1 MKKKTLVLIFSL
13 LLVIAAV
20 VWWRWKKSDDEI
32 TYRTTQIQ
40 RGDLM
45 LKTLSTGTVQPEN
58 RLEIKPPVAGR
69 IEKVLVVE
77 GQKVRRGQILAW
89 MSSNERAALIDAAHA
104 QSPDEVAKWE
114 SLYKPTPIIA
124 PISGMIIQRNV
135 ESGQTFTTS
144 DAVLVMSDR
153 LTVKAQVDE
162 TDLAKVKLKQM
173 AEIRLDAYPD
183 EAIESIVSEIAFEA
197 KTVNNVTTYIIVV
210 VPQQAP
216 DFMRSGM
223 TANVT
228 FFGETKKDVVKIENE
243 FIQYKQGTPQAMLQ
257 TKPNEKPTLV
267 DLQLGM
273 TDGKFSEVISGLK
286 EQDVVALEVRKKEMK
301 ASNPFS
307 PMGNSRGGNNRGS
320 GSGTGSGRRGQ

>member
-1 MKKKTLVLIFSL
+1 MKKKTLVLILSVV
-13 LLVIAAV
+13 VIALAIV
-20 VWWRWKKSDDEI
+20 VWRWKKSDNEI
-32 TYRTTQIQ
+32 TYRTAKIE

-45 LKTLSTGTVQPEN
+45 LKTLATGTVQPEN

-89 MSSNERAALIDAAHA
+89 MSSSERAALIDAAHA
-104 QSPDEVAKWE
+104 QSPDEVTKWE

-135 ESGQTFTTS
+135 EAGQTFTTS

-162 TDLAKVKLKQM
+162 TDLAKVKLKQS

-183 EAIESIVSEIAFEA
+183 QAIESTVSEIAFEA

-216 DFMRSGM
+216 EFMRSGM

-228 FFGETKKDVVKIENE
+228 FFGETKTNVVKIENE
-243 FIQYKQGTPQAMLQ
+243 YIQYKQGTPQALLQ
-257 TKPNEKPTLV
+257 NNPKEKPALV
-267 DLQLGM
+267 DLQLGL
-273 TDGKFSEVISGLK
+273 TDGRFSEVVSGLK
-286 EQDVVALEVRKKEMK
+286 ENDTVAIEVQKKEAK

-307 PMGNSRGGNNRGS
+307 PMGNSRGTGRSSGGGS
-320 GSGTGSGRRGQ
+320 GGGRRGQ